1 MKTTPLYYLMFAIL
15 GVFVGIFAGL
25 FGVGGGI
32 IMVPALVLIAGFSQQ
47 MAQGAS
53 LVAMIPTA
61 ITSAV
66 RYYKEGN
73 LTVATLLVALA
84 LCVGSVPGGWIG
96 SGLAAR
102 LPQAT
107 LRSLFALFMVSVAA
121 YMMPSGSVRSMS
133 LLLGM
138 TMVAVGVRLMFAR

>member
-1 MKTTPLYYLMFAIL
+1 MKTTALMYLAYAVLGIIV
-15 GVFVGIFAGL
+15 GVFSGL

-32 IMVPALVLIAGFSQQ
+32 IMVPTLVLFGGLTQQ
-47 MAQGAS
+47 MSQGVS
-53 LVAMIPTA
+53 LAAMIPTA
-61 ITSAV
+61 FMGAA
-66 RYYKEGN
+66 RYFKGGN
-73 LTVATLLVALA
+73 LNTATLLVALA
-84 LCVGSVPGGWIG
+84 LCIG
-96 SGLAAR
+96 SIPGARFGADLAQR

-138 TMVAVGVRLMFAR
+138 TMVAIGVRLIFAR